1 MSSGRTCAIV
11 PVKALGRAKR
21 RLSSVLPE
29 AARQRLVL
37 TMLEDVLAAL
47 AGVESIDC
55 VIVVT
60 PDARVAALAQEPR
73 RDRRAGAG
81 RRGAERG
88 DRQRHRLCLLARRR
102 PGPGAAGRRSPHHV
116 RASCAA

>member
-1 MSSGRTCAIV
+1 MSSGGTCAIL
-11 PVKALGRAKR
+11 PVKALGRVKR

-60 PDARVAALAQEPR
+60 PDTRVAALAQS
-73 RDRRAGAG
+73 
-81 RRGAERG
+81 RGAIVVPE
-88 DRQRHRLCLLARRR
+88 
-102 PGPGAAGRRSPHHV
+102 PGMAF
-116 RASCAA
+116 